1 MIDWGRR
8 SSEPELLDSQV
19 PDDEVI
25 RSLADIRFVNLYLG
39 GWRSLS
45 RAVLPLLDGIE
56 CPLLLD
62 VGSGSADLPDLL
74 KRERPGLRVV
84 GLDRKLPHLRTAAQ
98 DVARVAADVR
108 ALPFAPGAFDV
119 VTASLFLHHF
129 DSDDAALVLR
139 DLFAVARRA
148 LVVNDL
154 RRARVPYYFGRLA
167 FPLLFRSPVSINDG
181 LVSIQRGFTRSELR
195 EIFVRAGIAGAS
207 VRQEFPYRLV
217 AVALK

>member
-8 SSEPELLDSQV
+8 SSEPELLDAQV
-19 PDDEVI
+19 PDDEVT

-39 GWRSLS
+39 GWRSLR
-45 RAVLPLLDGIE
+45 RAVLPLLDGIAR
-56 CPLLLD
+56 PLLLD
-62 VGSGSADLPDLL
+62 VGCGSADLPDLL
-74 KRERPGLRVV
+74 QRERPGLRVV
-84 GLDRKLPHLRTAAQ
+84 ALDRKPLHLRTAPRG
-98 DVARVAADVR
+98 VARVAADVH

-119 VTASLFLHHF
+119 VTASLFLHHL
-129 DSDDAALVLR
+129 DSDAAALVLR
-139 DLFAVARRA
+139 DLFALARRA
-148 LVVNDL
+148 LVINDL

-181 LVSIQRGFTRSELR
+181 LVSIQRGFTRSELG
-195 EIFVRAGIAGAS
+195 EIFDRAGIAGAS